1 MTREWKT
8 RRITVII
15 STTNGKKD
23 KIAFA
28 ATENAN
34 VCTSVRLKYLTVES
48 TIPGCRRIFNRGT
61 DDVFGGGLEVEMGGA
76 GTRKANRSRGDRDS
90 CGGGRERKY
99 KEPVTA
105 YFFIFVKV
113 MPDPAE

>member
-1 MTREWKT
+1 MTREWNT

-28 ATENAN
+28 ATENAK

-48 TIPGCRRIFNRGT
+48 TSPGDRRRT
-61 DDVFGGGLEVEMGGA
+61 RERGGGVVSDGGGEVEVGGLA
-76 GTRKANRSRGDRDS
+76 TRKANRSRGNCDS
-90 CGGGRERKY
+90 RRGGENESARPSY
-99 KEPVTA
+99 
-105 YFFIFVKV
+105 YLFLYLC
-113 MPDPAE
+113 